1 MARVLIRVE
10 CDGGSDTEIV
20 ECSLMPVHGGQQA
33 ALLVQEAFLRTCRAL
48 GVVEAPPEP
57 PEPQPPAEAAVTDI
71 TTKGKP

>member
-1 MARVLIRVE
+1 MARVTIRVE

-48 GVVEAPPEP
+48 GVVEAPTAE
-57 PEPQPPAEAAVTDI
+57 PEPQPPSETTT
-71 TTKGKP
+71 TTKGKT

>member
-48 GVVEAPPEP
+48 GVVEAP
-57 PEPQPPAEAAVTDI
+57 EPQPQAEPSETTT
-71 TTKGKP
+71 TTKGKI